1 MPRFRATAIVLLA
14 LFLLPA
20 FAVAPQAA
28 QAPQAEPEPPPFQN
42 LQVLP
47 EDIPRQE
54 LIDTMKGFTRALGVR
69 CNHCHVGEGDDLS
82 LYDFP
87 SDAKHEKRSA
97 RVMIEMV
104 QAINRDFLPRVEHEE
119 HSHGEE
125 HAAHAEDHGHAE
137 GHEADHP
144 QGHEAAHAEGH
155 EAEAGEA
162 HEVARVTCMTCHR
175 GQPEPRIEAAPAAG
189 DTAPDAGSTPPGA
202 PPAPEPPEPP
212 PPPPGG

>member
-1 MPRFRATAIVLLA
+1 VA

-28 QAPQAEPEPPPFQN
+28 LAPQAEPTPPPFQN

-69 CNHCHVGEGDDLS
+69 CSHCHVGEGDDLS
-82 LYDFP
+82 TYDFP
-87 SDAKHEKRSA
+87 ADAKHEKRAA

-104 QAINRDFLPRVEHEE
+104 QAINRDFLPRVEHDHHDHQE
-119 HSHGEE
+119 G
-125 HAAHAEDHGHAE
+125 HAAHVEEHGHAAGHETGHAE
-137 GHEADHP
+137 GH
-144 QGHEAAHAEGH
+144 
-155 EAEAGEA
+155 EAGEA

-175 GQPEPRIEAAPAAG
+175 GQPEPQVEEEP
-189 DTAPDAGSTPPGA
+189 A
-202 PPAPEPPEPP
+202 PPAESPAAT
-212 PPPPGG
+212 PPPPG